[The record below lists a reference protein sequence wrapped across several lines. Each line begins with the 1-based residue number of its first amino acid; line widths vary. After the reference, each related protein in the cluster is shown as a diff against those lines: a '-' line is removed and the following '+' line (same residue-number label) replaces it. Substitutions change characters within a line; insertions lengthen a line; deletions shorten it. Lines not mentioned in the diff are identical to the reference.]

1 VRETVILIPKKN
13 GKTSLLAALALYH
26 LVYSDDANVPVAA
39 ASRKQAM
46 VLFNQAKG
54 LVKRSKWL
62 DELLWVLPGYR
73 EIRKKDPDDPSDKKR
88 WIGVLD
94 VLAADEDT
102 ADGVI
107 PTLGCVD
114 ELHRHKSSG
123 LYAVIRDGLGARNG
137 QMVTISTAG
146 DDETSPLGQLRGA
159 AHALPGMTQDGAY
172 RYVRTDD
179 LAFHEWAL
187 DPTDDRDDLDMVVQ
201 ANPAPWQTVEQ
212 LQKRRTPSTKPWEW
226 ARFACG
232 VWVAGEDAAIPDK
245 EWRECAD
252 PAAVIP
258 GGSEGVFVGVDIGR
272 RHDTT
277 AVIAVW
283 RPEPDEPARVEV
295 ISIIEPPQDGTA
307 TPEDDIWMAFEDAV
321 AKWPQ
326 ATFVFDPKL
335 GGDLFAER
343 LEREFPHATV
353 SVFDQVPGPLALM
366 AQQLSDAIASR
377 KIAHPDDITLN
388 RHVLAASAKSIGE
401 KWRFAKPRRKDM
413 PIDGLI
419 ALAMAYTVLLGEP
432 QKQQDSSVY
441 FL

>member
-1 VRETVILIPKKN
+1 
-13 GKTSLLAALALYH
+13 
-26 LVYSDDANVPVAA
+26 
-39 ASRKQAM
+39 
-46 VLFNQAKG
+46 
-54 LVKRSKWL
+54 
-62 DELLWVLPGYR
+62 
-73 EIRKKDPDDPSDKKR
+73 
-88 WIGVLD
+88 
-94 VLAADEDT
+94 
-102 ADGVI
+102 
-107 PTLGCVD
+107 
-114 ELHRHKSSG
+114 
-123 LYAVIRDGLGARNG
+123 
-137 QMVTISTAG
+137 
-146 DDETSPLGQLRGA
+146 
-159 AHALPGMTQDGAY
+159 
-172 RYVRTDD
+172 
-179 LAFHEWAL
+179 L
-187 DPTDDRDDLDMVVQ
+187 DPTDDRDDLEMVVQ
-201 ANPAPWQTVEQ
+201 ANPAPWQTIEQ

-245 EWRECAD
+245 EWRGCAD

-321 AKWPQ
+321 EKWPQ

-343 LEREFPHATV
+343 LEREFPSATV
-353 SVFDQVPGPLALM
+353 STFDQVPGPLALM

-377 KIAHPDDITLN
+377 KIVHPDDITLN